1 MQKVGAQR
9 IKLLLKAVGSQ
20 CLYAQIRAAELG
32 VTPSMAVSGRR
43 QYNERTK
50 LFGAGGLHMRG
61 LKGKSVIVTG
71 GGSGIG
77 AAIVARFGADGARV
91 AVYDINVESAEA
103 TAQRVRAGGGEAHA
117 VGVDLTDYGAVK
129 AAITATHAAQGLD
142 IVVNNAGWD
151 EFIPFVDTT
160 PEFWTKV
167 IDINYR
173 APLNVLH
180 SALPLM
186 VAAGGGRVVCIA
198 SDAGRGGSSGEA
210 VYSGC
215 KAGLMA
221 LSKSLAREHSRHH
234 ITFNVVC
241 PGPTNTPLF
250 DSFMS
255 AVSNPDKLREAF
267 RRSIPLGR
275 LGEPGDLPG
284 AVAFFASDDAA
295 YITGQVMSVSGGLTM
310 IG

>member
-1 MQKVGAQR
+1 
-9 IKLLLKAVGSQ
+9 
-20 CLYAQIRAAELG
+20 
-32 VTPSMAVSGRR
+32 
-43 QYNERTK
+43 
-50 LFGAGGLHMRG
+50 MRG
-61 LKGKSVIVTG
+61 LEGKSAIVTG

-77 AAIVARFGADGARV
+77 AAIVQRFAVEGVKV
-91 AVYDINVESAEA
+91 AIFDINIESAERSAA
-103 TAQRVRAGGGEAHA
+103 TARAAGGTASA
-117 VGVDLTDYGAVK
+117 IAVDLTDYDAV
-129 AAITATHAAQGLD
+129 AAAVAATHAGQGLD

-151 EFIPFVDTT
+151 QFIPFVDTT
-160 PEFWTKV
+160 PEFWSRV

-180 SALPLM
+180 NAIPLL
-186 VAAGGGRVVCIA
+186 VAGGGGRVVNIA

-221 LSKSLAREHSRHH
+221 LSKSLAREHSRHN

-241 PGPTNTPLF
+241 PGPTETPLF
-250 DSFMS
+250 NGFMQE
-255 AVSNPDKLREAF
+255 VSNPEKLREAF
-267 RRSIPLGR
+267 RRSVPMGR
-275 LGEPGDLPG
+275 LGEPEDLPG

-295 YITGQVMSVSGGLTM
+295 YITGQVISVSGGLTM